1 MKPAWAFHADPVR
14 ASTIMRPISVVRSV
28 GDVILASLVVLLFAC
43 GGGGTHGGNSMPA
56 TVTVAGTAATG
67 KALSNARININCVQ
81 GSMSVSTDQSGN
93 FSAMLGAGTMPC
105 LMTATSGATLVS
117 SLAFAGGTFNVTAE
131 TDLLL
136 SYMAGQLGTNHDG
149 LIAGFATN
157 TRFQQ
162 ALENQGE
169 VLAAQTAV
177 AQNLQKTF
185 KVTLTTPNFL
195 SAPFMVGK
203 PGVDSDL
210 ETLLAAGV
218 IDANGDP
225 APAAVSVMT
234 TAGAANPIATPP
246 TPAPGSGGSGGVG
259 GGSGGM

>member
-1 MKPAWAFHADPVR
+1 M
-14 ASTIMRPISVVRSV
+14 IMRPIPVVRFVV
-28 GDVILASLVVLLFAC
+28 GGILASLVVLLVAC
-43 GGGGTHGGNSMPA
+43 GGGTHGGNSMPA

-67 KALSNARININCVQ
+67 KALANARININCVQ
-81 GSMSVSTDQSGN
+81 GSTSVSTDQSGN
-93 FSAMLGAGTMPC
+93 FSATLGAVMMPC

-149 LIAGFATN
+149 LVAGFATN

-162 ALENQGE
+162 ALANQGE

-177 AQNLQKTF
+177 GQNLQKTF
-185 KVTLTTPNFL
+185 GVRLTTPNFL
-195 SAPFMVGK
+195 TAPFMVGQ

-210 ETLLAAGV
+210 EALLAARV

-225 APAAVSVMT
+225 APAAVSLMT
-234 TAGAANPIATPP
+234 TAGAANPIASPP
-246 TPAPGSGGSGGVG
+246 TPAPGSGGTGGLGGVG
-259 GGSGGM
+259 GMM